1 MAVLIV
7 MCLGIL
13 AGRFLVPKRIK
24 KGNEIFSLVCT
35 FILIFSMGVK
45 LGRND
50 NLLQDLSSL
59 GISSLLY
66 FLIPTVFSIFIVFIL
81 TKKFMKKKTKD
92 ERKGADG

>member
-13 AGRFLVPKRIK
+13 AGRFLVPKGIK

-66 FLIPTVFSIFIVFIL
+66 FVVPTVFSIFIVFVL
-81 TKKFMKKKTKD
+81 TKKFMKKKTNDRRNGGMK
-92 ERKGADG
+92 